1 MALETAPFANSREPK
16 LSVGLR
22 EIRKRIKIHLFE
34 FIKCMLSRIYFHDLE
49 CSFTASESTL
59 WFKEKK
65 KKRKLFHFYELF
77 VIYLCREHITLKQRA
92 WGHY

>member
-22 EIRKRIKIHLFE
+22 EIRKRIKIHLFA
-34 FIKCMLSRIYFHDLE
+34 FIKCVLSRIYFHDLE

-59 WFKEKK
+59 GFTEKK
-65 KKRKLFHFYELF
+65 N
-77 VIYLCREHITLKQRA
+77 YLIIMNFLLYTCVENTSP
-92 WGHY
+92 

>member
-22 EIRKRIKIHLFE
+22 EIRKRIKIHLFA
-34 FIKCMLSRIYFHDLE
+34 FIKCVLSRIYFHDLE

-59 WFKEKK
+59 GFTEKK
-65 KKRKLFHFYELF
+65 KN
-77 VIYLCREHITLKQRA
+77 YLIIMNFLLYTCVENTSP
-92 WGHY
+92 